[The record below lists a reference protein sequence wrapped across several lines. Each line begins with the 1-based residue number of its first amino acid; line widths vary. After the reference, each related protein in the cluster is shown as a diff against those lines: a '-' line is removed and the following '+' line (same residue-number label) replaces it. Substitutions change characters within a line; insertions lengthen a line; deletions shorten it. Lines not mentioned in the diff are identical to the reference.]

1 MIKLTNLLIKEEEP
15 VIRKKKFHIGGGVYV
30 DNEKD
35 KDNPKAQRYS
45 KDDSGKYIPIDDDS
59 GKKKSKN
66 VPNIFDKPKDDGPN
80 PTSKDKPLVKKEKS
94 PTSTF
99 DAPIEPH
106 QIDPNEVQQAI
117 DHIKETNPELADELE
132 GHLEDIK
139 WYGNWSDEDNEF
151 FDDDFSDP
159 EHGEDAE
166 RAGWHILNK
175 IRNFNK
181 KNAGSDKKE
190 PKNVPAA
197 SSDKKKI
204 KSVQKNTIIKK
215 KALQKLVLQDLAKEY
230 EEAKDTDDTEKL
242 EKIKSQHFIHKMHFE
257 AQKLALDVIETQGDF
272 NIDKVK
278 EVVTGDP
285 EKYTQEDID
294 EALTEID
301 ELIDDIKSDGD
312 YDRSEVKQ
320 LAQLRTRLKE
330 VGKEKYYWMPLRK
343 ENQNENYNPS
353 EKYLTESI
361 DLLEREFGQPLPT
374 LSSVMEKHQQNVKE
388 GPDDVKKA
396 KKQLQM
402 LIKQEGAFRKRMI
415 KIEQIFLDD
424 PRPENKKLAKD
435 IKKSYKDN
443 ITKFMREVVGMLK
456 RMK

>member
-1 MIKLTNLLIKEEEP
+1 MIKLKNLLIKEEEP

-35 KDNPKAQRYS
+35 KDNPKAQRFS
-45 KDDSGKYIPIDDDS
+45 KDDSGKYIPIDDS
-59 GKKKSKN
+59 GKKEPKN

-117 DHIKETNPELADELE
+117 DHIKETNPELADELD

-215 KALQKLVLQDLAKEY
+215 KVLQKLVLQDLAKEY
-230 EEAKDTDDTEKL
+230 DEAKDMGDTEEM

-278 EVVTGDP
+278 EVVAGDP
-285 EKYTQEDID
+285 DKYTQEDID

-301 ELIDDIKSDGD
+301 ELIDDVKSDD
-312 YDRSEVKQ
+312 DHDRSEVKQ
-320 LAQLRTRLKE
+320 LAQLRRRLE
-330 VGKEKYYWMPLRK
+330 MVGKEKSIK
-343 ENQNENYNPS
+343 ENYNPS
-353 EKYLTESI
+353 DKFLTESI

-374 LSSVMEKHQQNVKE
+374 LSSVMEKHQKNVKE
-388 GPDDVKKA
+388 GPDDVKIT

-402 LIKQEGAFRKRMI
+402 LIKQEGAFRKRMLN
-415 KIEQIFLDD
+415 IEQGFLRD

-443 ITKFMREVVGMLK
+443 VTKFMREVVGMLK